1 MRKVLCFFVLNTVP
15 RQPSLPAGQC
25 ERVPLPSKSHPGQHV
40 VHKQKGAK
48 HIQAEEW
55 DQQNRR
61 DCGSRKNQMPDD
73 NRSTCKRPVHGAVEY
88 STAHVRCSQPFLQAS
103 RTRMAFNAIINATI
117 SAIINAIT
125 NGILY
130 GKTAL

>member
-40 VHKQKGAK
+40 VHKQEGAK

-88 STAHVRCSQPFLQAS
+88 STAHVRCWP
-103 RTRMAFNAIINATI
+103 
-117 SAIINAIT
+117 
-125 NGILY
+125 
-130 GKTAL
+130 ALPVKPAAQEWHHKYHYKWHHTWHFMW